1 MQHEGMMDKTHV
13 LAQRRR
19 SRLTPCP
26 DRSHESYRS
35 VWKVPHR
42 DSQCPL
48 PRRLILKT
56 NSSCLCLDLWLKHNI
71 NLVHNFKG
79 DEIPSSVF
87 GPREWDFFRLR
98 IDARLTLFI
107 YSSLLYFYYTSPA
120 SATNSKKAIL
130 PFEGRG
136 LFTSLVVQ
144 ICYMV
149 L

>member
-1 MQHEGMMDKTHV
+1 MQHEGVMDKTRV
-13 LAQRRR
+13 LVQRRR
-19 SRLTPCP
+19 SWLTPCP
-26 DRSHESYRS
+26 DRSHGSYLS
-35 VWKVPHR
+35 VWKVPPR

-56 NSSCLCLDLWLKHNI
+56 NSSHLCLDLWLKHNI

-98 IDARLTLFI
+98 IDAQPPLFI

-120 SATNSKKAIL
+120 SATNPKKAIL

-136 LFTSLVVQ
+136 LFTSLTVQ